1 MPNIR
6 LVDDVF
12 PVDDSIILF
21 LTFLVVYYSGFQ
33 KGGLILSK
41 DSFIIIILLLLLY
54 TAFASFYRNDPYGKI
69 PANKESIRTSV
80 LTYLKTILLS
90 WVWLSRWVCK
100 GC

>member
-41 DSFIIIILLLLLY
+41 DSFIIIILLLLY
-54 TAFASFYRNDPYGKI
+54 TAFDTFYRNDSYGKI

-80 LTYLKTILLS
+80 LTHLKTILLS
-90 WVWLSRWVCK
+90 
-100 GC
+100 

>member
-1 MPNIR
+1 MLWHKRFLFRFFQLSFPFVLLNIRLEYLPNIR

-41 DSFIIIILLLLLY
+41 DSFIIIIIII
-54 TAFASFYRNDPYGKI
+54 SD
-69 PANKESIRTSV
+69 
-80 LTYLKTILLS
+80 
-90 WVWLSRWVCK
+90 SRFVR
-100 GC
+100 

>member
-41 DSFIIIILLLLLY
+41 DSFIIIILLLLY
-54 TAFASFYRNDPYGKI
+54 TAFASFCRNDPYGKI

-80 LTYLKTILLS
+80 LTHLKTILLS
-90 WVWLSRWVCK
+90 
-100 GC
+100 